1 MSEQEDGLDMHD
13 LAFIER
19 KRAESKLAH
28 PERTQGPTPICEKE
42 LLQLKFEEIEYKAPK
57 GLKRVPWIETL
68 VIPTAKAETKVS
80 DDVRR
85 EAAFHERTAEAV
97 KEAYRRL
104 HVMGVDAT
112 RPNDFYAE
120 MMKSDYQMLK
130 IRQNLTN
137 EQKKIA
143 AVEQRKKNK
152 TEKKFAKEV
161 QSARIKEKQAEKVK
175 RIENIEK
182 FKAEKRSRKHDNG
195 DEGDFEGDFQK
206 ASKADGKGK
215 GKGKGKDMKP

>member
-1 MSEQEDGLDMHD
+1 M
-13 LAFIER
+13 
-19 KRAESKLAH
+19 
-28 PERTQGPTPICEKE
+28 
-42 LLQLKFEEIEYKAPK
+42 
-57 GLKRVPWIETL
+57 KRVPWIETL
-68 VIPTAKAETKVS
+68 VINTAKAETKVS

-104 HVMGVDAT
+104 HIMGVDAS

-137 EQKKIA
+137 EQKKIV

-152 TEKKFAKEV
+152 MTKKFAKEV
-161 QSARIKEKQAEKVK
+161 QSARIKEKQKEKVK
-175 RIENIEK
+175 RMEGIEK
-182 FKAEKRSRKHDNG
+182 VKRM
-195 DEGDFEGDFQK
+195 E
-206 ASKADGKGK
+206 
-215 GKGKGKDMKP
+215 